1 MKHRIF
7 TLSESSA
14 TIELGSKID
23 PDVNRHAI
31 GIAQFLSD
39 HPFPGFIE
47 AVPAY
52 SSVTVLFD
60 LMEVRDVANAS
71 AHEFVSAR
79 LEEASRMAI
88 YIEPDHTKEI
98 EIPFTVGKECS
109 LDLGVV
115 AAEKGISEQ
124 EVIEIF
130 ISRPY
135 RVYML
140 GFLPGFAYMG
150 GVDERISVARK
161 ASPRLKVPAGSV
173 AIAGSQAGIYSLP
186 SPGGW
191 QILGRTDVDLFSPT
205 KKVPSLFS
213 PGDTVRFVLK

>member
-7 TLSESSA
+7 ALSESSA
-14 TIELGSKID
+14 TIELGTEID
-23 PDVNRHAI
+23 SDVNRHAI
-31 GIAQFLSD
+31 GIAQFISD

-52 SSVTVLFD
+52 SSVTVFFD
-60 LMEVRDVANAS
+60 LMEVRDVANTS
-71 AHEFVSAR
+71 AHEFVSTR

-88 YIEPDHTKEI
+88 YIEPPDTKEI

-161 ASPRLKVPAGSV
+161 AKPRLKVPAGSV

-191 QILGRTDVDLFSPT
+191 QILGRTDVDLFSPA
-205 KKVPSLFS
+205 KKVPCLFS